1 MSILIFLRGNA
12 RWLAGAF
19 LLTFFSSFGQTFF
32 ISLSA
37 GGIRS
42 EYGLSNGGFGTLY
55 MVATLACALTLPWL
69 GQIVDWMTARR
80 VTFFIVPMLAI
91 ACLSM
96 AFSHSIV
103 LLVITIYM
111 LRLFGQGM
119 MTHNA
124 ITATARWFV
133 NNRGRALSIAVI
145 GHQTGEA
152 LFPITYVAVAAI
164 LGWRLSWVAAAVF
177 LLAVALPLAG
187 WLNGPE
193 REPAGDERDER
204 ALKLQGWTRGQVL
217 RDGLFYLMMGGIL
230 APGFIGTTIF
240 FHQVYLIELRGWSR
254 EAFAIAFM
262 ALAGMTLVSGLVA
275 GQMIDRFSAT
285 RLLPGFL
292 VPLGAACIVLGMVEA
307 QWSAFAFMGLMGITY
322 GFSSTISG
330 AVWPEVYGMKHLGA
344 IRSLTVAL
352 MVFSTAAGPGLTGFL
367 IDAGIAYP
375 FQIIAMGIYCFAA
388 AAMLLPVSAALLRRG
403 TEPGLSAA

>member
-1 MSILIFLRGNA
+1 MSIIIFVRANA

-32 ISLSA
+32 ISLSS
-37 GGIRS
+37 GGIRA

-55 MVATLACALTLPWL
+55 MVATLASALTLPWL
-69 GQIVDWMTARR
+69 GQIVDWTTARR

-91 ACLSM
+91 ACAAM

-103 LLVITIYM
+103 LLALTIYV

-124 ITATARWFV
+124 LTATARWFV
-133 NNRGRALSIAVI
+133 RNRGRALSIAVI

-152 LFPITYVAVAAI
+152 LFPLVFVSVSAL
-164 LGWRLSWVAAAVF
+164 LGWRLSWVAAAIF
-177 LLAVALPLAG
+177 LIAVALPLAG

-193 REPAGDERDER
+193 REPVGDEREVD
-204 ALKLQGWTRGQVL
+204 ALKTTGWTRSQVL
-217 RDGLFYLMMGGIL
+217 RDVLFYLLLAGIL

-262 ALAGMTLVSGLVA
+262 ALAGMTLISGLVA
-275 GQMIDRFSAT
+275 GQLIDRFSAT

-292 VPLGAACIVLGMVEA
+292 VPLGLACVILAAVEA
-307 QWSAFAFMGLMGITY
+307 QWAAFAFMALMGVTY

-330 AVWPEVYGMKHLGA
+330 AIWPEVYGLRHLGA
-344 IRSLTVAL
+344 IRSLTVAF
-352 MVFSTAAGPGLTGFL
+352 MVFATAAGPGLTGYL
-367 IDAGIAYP
+367 IDIGIAYP
-375 FQIIAMGIYCFAA
+375 TQILVMGVYCFAA
-388 AAMLLPVSAALLRRG
+388 AALLLPVSAALIRRG
-403 TEPGLSAA
+403 AEPRYSTA

>member
-1 MSILIFLRGNA
+1 MSIINFLRMNV

-32 ISLSA
+32 ISLSS

-42 EYGLSNGGFGTLY
+42 EYDLSNGGFGTLY
-55 MVATLACALTLPWL
+55 MVATLCSALTLPWL
-69 GQIVDWMTARR
+69 GQIVDWTSARR
-80 VTFFIVPMLAI
+80 VTFLIVPMLAI
-91 ACLSM
+91 ACLLM
-96 AFSHSIV
+96 AFSHSIL
-103 LLVITIYM
+103 LLVLAIYL

-124 ITATARWFV
+124 MTATARWFV

-164 LGWRLSWVAAAVF
+164 LGWRLSWAAAAVF

-193 REPAGDERDER
+193 RDPAGDEDADR
-204 ALKLQGWTRGQVL
+204 AAKLRGWSRGQVL
-217 RDGLFYLMMGGIL
+217 RDGLFYLMMAGVL

-275 GQMIDRFSAT
+275 GYMIDRFSAT

-292 VPLGAACIVLGMVEA
+292 LPLGLACIILGVVEA

-330 AVWPEVYGMKHLGA
+330 AVWPEVYGLKHLGA
-344 IRSLTVAL
+344 IRSLTVAF
-352 MVFSTAAGPGLTGFL
+352 MVFSTAAGPGVTGYL
-367 IDAGIAYP
+367 IDFGVPYP
-375 FQIIAMGIYCFAA
+375 SQIIAMGVYCFGAA
-388 AAMLLPVSAALLRRG
+388 ALLLPVSAALARRG
-403 TEPGLSAA
+403 SEPGLSAA

>member
-1 MSILIFLRGNA
+1 MLILKFLRANS

-32 ISLSA
+32 ISLSS

-42 EYGLSNGGFGTLY
+42 EYGLTNGGFGTLY
-55 MVATLACALTLPWL
+55 MVATLASALTLPWL
-69 GQIVDWMTARR
+69 GQIVDWTTARR

-91 ACLSM
+91 ACFFM
-96 AFSHSIV
+96 AFSHSIM
-103 LLVITIYM
+103 LLGLTIYL

-124 ITATARWFV
+124 MTATARWFV

-152 LFPITYVAVAAI
+152 LFPFTYVAVSALI
-164 LGWRLSWVAAAVF
+164 GWRMSWVAAAIF
-177 LLAVALPLAG
+177 LIVVALPLAG

-193 REPAGDERDER
+193 REPAGDEPQDHS
-204 ALKLQGWTRGQVL
+204 LKLIGWTRGQVL
-217 RDGLFYLMMGGIL
+217 RDGLFYLLMAGIL
-230 APGFIGTTIF
+230 APGFIGTTVF

-262 ALAGMTLVSGLVA
+262 ALAGMTLISGLIA

-292 VPLGAACIVLGMVEA
+292 LPLGLACIVLGLVEA
-307 QWSAFAFMGLMGITY
+307 QWAAFAFMALMGVTY

-330 AVWPEVYGMKHLGA
+330 AIWPEVYGLKHLGA
-344 IRSLTVAL
+344 IRSLTVAFI
-352 MVFSTAAGPGLTGFL
+352 VFSTAAGPGVTGYL
-367 IDAGIAYP
+367 IDIGIPYP
-375 FQIIAMGIYCFAA
+375 AQILAMGIYCFGA
-388 AAMLLPVSAALLRRG
+388 AAMLLPVSAAFLKRG
-403 TEPGLSAA
+403 SQTGFSAA